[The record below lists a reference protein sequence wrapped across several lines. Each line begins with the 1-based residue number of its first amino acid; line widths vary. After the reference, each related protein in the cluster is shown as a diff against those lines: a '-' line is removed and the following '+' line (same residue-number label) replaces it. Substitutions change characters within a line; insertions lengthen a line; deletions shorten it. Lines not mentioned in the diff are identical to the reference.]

1 MKLLTYTTRFFIE
14 TVFANYANNPLYEG
28 LSQMESL
35 FAPLLEP
42 KLVDVL
48 TESLGLLRRV
58 VNTFQ
63 RL

>member
-1 MKLLTYTTRFFIE
+1 MKLLIYSTTFFRE
-14 TVFANYANNPLYEG
+14 TVFANYANNQIYEG

-42 KLVDVL
+42 KLVEVL

-63 RL
+63 SL